1 MTERTLD
8 LHGAICPDPLIQVQ
22 MAMEGLAAGDRLVVL
37 LDYPLAVENIT
48 RWAESAG
55 HRVEEVEK
63 PSPGEWRLVL
73 VKG

>member
-8 LHGAICPDPLIQVQ
+8 LYGAVCPDPLLQVRSV
-22 MAMEGLAAGDRLVVL
+22 METLAAGDRLVVL

-48 RWAESAG
+48 RWAQGAG
-55 HRVEEVEK
+55 HQVAELEK
-63 PSPGEWRLVL
+63 TGPGEWRMVL